1 MLSFYLS
8 QVPLGP
14 TCPPQQVWVVPESAP
29 KPRVSYDPAASQDK
43 PELGMSSVT
52 AGNCQHPLLASAS
65 EVTPGDL
72 GASSWKSVVLACPHL
87 QLPPPTQVGL
97 SRDPHPASHW
107 GFLEVAW
114 GMKNYI
120 EAAPHRPT
128 GPRFTSP
135 GHCQLQA
142 GEAQVSGN

>member
-14 TCPPQQVWVVPESAP
+14 TCPPEQVWVVPASAP

-87 QLPPPTQVGL
+87 QLPPPGGPEQRPTSSLTLGL
-97 SRDPHPASHW
+97 SGSSLGDEK
-107 GFLEVAW
+107 L
-114 GMKNYI
+114 
-120 EAAPHRPT
+120 HR
-128 GPRFTSP
+128 GSSP
-135 GHCQLQA
+135 QA
-142 GEAQVSGN
+142 YWA